1 MTVRERIIAPA
12 ARGVYAWVRMF
23 GKRFSEPDREDG
35 WTFIE
40 TIIVIGIILILT
52 SSVGFMAYRYID
64 RAKQAAAQN
73 QIETIALALNAYML
87 DCGRYPTEEQGLSA
101 LWEKPHLEPVP
112 SGWAGPYVG
121 KKIPLDPWGKPYEY
135 TAPGPNGLPFAVT
148 SYGADGAAGGEGNAQ
163 DISSWESR

>member
-1 MTVRERIIAPA
+1 MTVRERIIAPTV
-12 ARGVYAWVRMF
+12 RSVSAWVRRC
-23 GKRFSEPDREDG
+23 GRRVLGPDREDG

-73 QIETIALALNAYML
+73 QIETIVLALNAYML
-87 DCGRYPTEEQGLSA
+87 DCGRYPTEEQGLQA

-112 SGWAGPYVG
+112 SDWTGPYVG
-121 KKIPLDPWGKPYEY
+121 KKIPLDPWGEPYEY
-135 TAPGPNGLPFAVT
+135 TEPGPNGLPFAVM
-148 SYGADGAAGGEGNAQ
+148 SFGADRTEGGEGDAQ
-163 DISSWESR
+163 DLSSWESR